1 MVEDL
6 VIIGSGPAGLAAAV
20 EAARAGVKVTV
31 IDENASPGGQLF
43 KQIHKFFGSEEHQ
56 AGIRGI
62 DIGCRLLEECHRAK
76 VEVMLNTAA
85 WGIFHNGGDV
95 NTVAIK
101 GNNDSLCSLQAKAVL
116 LATGARENPLA
127 FPGWT
132 LPGVM
137 GAGAAQTL
145 INLHHIRPGNRVLMI
160 GAGNV
165 GLIVSYQLKQ
175 AGAEIAAVIDI
186 KPEIGGWGVHA
197 AKLTRTGVPILCS
210 HKIIE
215 AMGTDK
221 VEGAHIAR
229 VDREMKIITGSEKY
243 LEVDTICIAVG
254 LSPMAELA
262 WSSGCRFA
270 YLPELGGHVPIHSR
284 GMETTQNNIYIAGD
298 ISGIEE
304 ASTAMEEGKIAG
316 ISIARSFGLLKK
328 KSAEKLICEK
338 EKNLS
343 ALRGGPMGKARKL
356 AKEKLVHLFD
366 IS

>member
-1 MVEDL
+1 MAEDL

-31 IDENASPGGQLF
+31 VDENASPGGQLF

-62 DIGCRLLEECHRAK
+62 DIGYRLLEECHLAK
-76 VEVMLNTAA
+76 VKVMLNTAA
-85 WGIFHNGGDV
+85 WGIFHSSGNAT
-95 NTVAIK
+95 TVAIK
-101 GNNDSLCSLQAKAVL
+101 NKNDSLCSLDTKVVL

-145 INLHHIRPGNRVLMI
+145 INLHRIRPGNRVLMI
-160 GAGNV
+160 GSGNV

-175 AGAEIAAVIDI
+175 AGADIAAVIDI

-197 AKLTRTGVPILCS
+197 AKLTRTGIPILCS

-215 AMGTDK
+215 VRGLDK
-221 VEGAHIAR
+221 VEEAHVAR
-229 VDREMKIITGSEKY
+229 VDREAKSIPGSEK
-243 LEVDTICIAVG
+243 LFEVDTVCIAVG
-254 LSPMAELA
+254 LSPMTELA
-262 WSSGCRFA
+262 WSGGCRFA
-270 YLPELGGHVPIHSR
+270 YLPELGGHVPVHNRS
-284 GMETTQNNIYIAGD
+284 METTRNNIYIAGD

-316 ISIARSFGLLKK
+316 ISIARSLGLLKNEC
-328 KSAEKLICEK
+328 AEELIRNK

-343 ALRGGPMGKARKL
+343 ALRGGPMGKTRKL
-356 AKEKLVHLFD
+356 AKEKLIRLFN
-366 IS
+366 IC